1 MIVKKRKVVNSLRAL
16 SQTAIGLMLAHCVI
30 FFPVCHLMKPW
41 GSIIIL
47 KLLINHRTYQTCSF
61 VISIEPSQMEYFDH
75 REPVYHFVIFCREN
89 LSADPWLRIVCFG
102 KAYSNNN
109 QYFASKV
116 TLCCLC
122 FGRSNLLFLNS
133 KRNIYRLV
141 DSGKYFLLEPLILSV
156 VIFITSKFGL

>member
-30 FFPVCHLMKPW
+30 FFSVCHLMKPW

-61 VISIEPSQMEYFDH
+61 VISIEPSQTEYFDH

-89 LSADPWLRIVCFG
+89 LSADPWVRIVCFG
-102 KAYSNNN
+102 KAYSITTNILQARSLCVVCVLVVLTCCFWIANGI
-109 QYFASKV
+109 YIAWL
-116 TLCCLC
+116 TLA
-122 FGRSNLLFLNS
+122 RSFC
-133 KRNIYRLV
+133 
-141 DSGKYFLLEPLILSV
+141 
-156 VIFITSKFGL
+156 